1 MIECVNNLFPAKQ
14 VPVKQ
19 ASVKKAGNAGLSGI
33 TVFFSCRG
41 QILNNKKTFSF

>member
-1 MIECVNNLFPAKQ
+1 MIECVNNLHLAKQ

-33 TVFFSCRG
+33 TAFSANADKYRA
-41 QILNNKKTFSF
+41 IKKTFSF

>member
-1 MIECVNNLFPAKQ
+1 MIECVNNLHLAKV

-33 TVFFSCRG
+33 TAFSCQCG
-41 QILNNKKTFSF
+41 QVQSNKKTFSF